1 MNVKLHIAQFLETL
15 GWKFSQYGGF
25 DIVTVHTENTLSSVL
40 RVDNAKRGNAAG
52 RNDVFVL
59 SASGKYEKCVP
70 RTLVHAD
77 RPRWQR
83 KVHAWYQAATLA
95 IADAK
100 REEEEENAR
109 ARRAERTLDDL
120 VRTFTGDDVEPAEI
134 RRLVTVEI
142 EPAEIR
148 RLVTVE
154 IEHGADNLLSVA
166 DVTRRYFVNDMF
178 VFQRN
183 LPVGEKLA
191 KLARLVRFLRSE
203 QMLPSQYNE
212 RKQYD

>member
-1 MNVKLHIAQFLETL
+1 MNTKLHIAQFLEPL
-15 GWKFSQYGGF
+15 GWKFSQQGS
-25 DIVTVHTENTLSSVL
+25 DLASVCNENKTLPAL
-40 RVDNAKRGNAAG
+40 RVGRALRGDAAM
-52 RNDVFVL
+52 RLDVIVL
-59 SASGKYEKCVP
+59 SASDNYEKRVP
-70 RTLVHAD
+70 RTVVYAD

-83 KVHAWYQAATLA
+83 KVHAWFQAATLA

-100 REEEEENAR
+100 REEEEEKAR

-134 RRLVTVEI
+134 RRLVTVAI
-142 EPAEIR
+142 EQ
-148 RLVTVE
+148 
-154 IEHGADNLLSVA
+154 GADNLLSVT
-166 DVTRRYFVNDMF
+166 DVSRRYFVNDMF
-178 VFQRN
+178 VFQRD

-191 KLARLVRFLRSE
+191 KMARLVRFLRSE

>member
-25 DIVTVHTENTLSSVL
+25 DIVTVHTENTLSPAL
-40 RVDNAKRGNAAG
+40 RVDNAERGNAAG

-59 SASGKYEKCVP
+59 SVAPAYKNRVK

-142 EPAEIR
+142 E
-148 RLVTVE
+148 
-154 IEHGADNLLSVA
+154 HGADNLLSVA

-178 VFQRN
+178 VFQRD